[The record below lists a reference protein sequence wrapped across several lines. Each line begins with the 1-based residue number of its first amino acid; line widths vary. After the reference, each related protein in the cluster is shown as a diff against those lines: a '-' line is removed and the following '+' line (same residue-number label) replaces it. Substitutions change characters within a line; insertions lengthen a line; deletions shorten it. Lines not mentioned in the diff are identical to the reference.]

1 LPGSAI
7 RELPIGGCEA
17 RFGLILN
24 TVESQKNLSGELQS
38 DIEEVGRI
46 DAVSTILEVVCRTTG
61 MRFAA
66 VARVTEDRWIACSVL
81 DEIDFGLKPGS
92 ELKVET
98 TICDEI
104 RQSRR
109 PVVID
114 NVQEDDLWRSHPTP
128 SMYKFQSYISVPIIL
143 SDGAF
148 FGTLC
153 AIDPNP
159 AQLRTPSITGMF
171 RLFADL
177 IAKHLDAGRRLNAA
191 ETALLDER
199 TVAELREQFIA
210 VLGHDLRTPVRAINI
225 LMDILLKTPLTE
237 EAITLGRLIR
247 DSSTRMQGLIDNLLD
262 LARGRHGRLTLNRNA
277 DEPLEP
283 VLLGVISELKAGQPD
298 RVVDTSFTLT
308 EPINCDRARIAQLF
322 SNLLSNALVYGAHD
336 DVVKVVATHR
346 EGTLELSV
354 RNRGEQIPPAVL
366 ENLFQPFYRSAKQ
379 HNREGLGLGLYIA
392 HEIAVAHRGTLTAES
407 TPEETCFTLR
417 IPA

>member
-1 LPGSAI
+1 
-7 RELPIGGCEA
+7 
-17 RFGLILN
+17 
-24 TVESQKNLSGELQS
+24 
-38 DIEEVGRI
+38 
-46 DAVSTILEVVCRTTG
+46 
-61 MRFAA
+61 
-66 VARVTEDRWIACSVL
+66 
-81 DEIDFGLKPGS
+81 
-92 ELKVET
+92 
-98 TICDEI
+98 
-104 RQSRR
+104 
-109 PVVID
+109 
-114 NVQEDDLWRSHPTP
+114 
-128 SMYKFQSYISVPIIL
+128 MYKFQSYISVPIIL

-354 RNRGEQIPPAVL
+354 RN
-366 ENLFQPFYRSAKQ
+366 YRNAKQ